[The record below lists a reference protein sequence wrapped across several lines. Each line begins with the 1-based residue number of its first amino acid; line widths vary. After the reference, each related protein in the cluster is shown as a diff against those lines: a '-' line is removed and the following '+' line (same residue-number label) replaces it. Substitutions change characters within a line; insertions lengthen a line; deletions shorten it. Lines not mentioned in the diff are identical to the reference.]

1 VSDKIRL
8 LHCIETISSGGVD
21 KLRLTLAEGL
31 DKEAY
36 DLKIICTKAHGV
48 LAEGLIMEGV
58 EIYEVGAFKHPFHW
72 SKHGRVLQII
82 GAYQPHIIHGAV
94 FEGNTMACI
103 GGIRGRVPVVI
114 LEETSDPKNRSKKAN
129 WLLNLFTR
137 FSDRIIAIS
146 PSVATYLER
155 TAHVKTQK
163 IQLINNGVE
172 TPRAVTEDE
181 VIALKR
187 KYNIQPTDLVIG
199 SVGRLRNFHKLFT
212 DIIEAV
218 ALLEDFSSIKILIV
232 GEGQDRALIVE
243 KAKRLGLEEHLIMA
257 GLQTDTAPYYQL
269 MDIFCIAS
277 HMEGFGLVA
286 AEAMFHQLPV
296 VATSVG
302 GLKDIVID
310 GETGFLV
317 PSHRPDKI
325 AEKLKVLIDDPE
337 LRRSIGAKGLAR
349 AQQEYSAEVYVEK
362 VHQLYQE
369 LLMEKGIK

>member
-1 VSDKIRL
+1 MGARKRIL
-8 LHCIETISSGGVD
+8 QFAETIFSGGVERRRLALAKGLD
-21 KLRLTLAEGL
+21 KQKYQLKIVCTHARGALAEGF
-31 DKEAY
+31 
-36 DLKIICTKAHGV
+36 TK
-48 LAEGLIMEGV
+48 EGV

-72 SKHGRVLQII
+72 SKHKVVLQII
-82 GAYQPHIIHGAV
+82 KEYKPHIIHGAV

-103 GGIRGRVPVVI
+103 GGAIGRVPVVI
-114 LEETSDPKNRSKKAN
+114 LEETSDPQNRSWKAS
-129 WLLNLFTR
+129 WLLNIYSR
-137 FSDRIIAIS
+137 FAHRIVAIS
-146 PSVATYLER
+146 PSVASYLAE
-155 TAHVKTQK
+155 TAKIKRSK

-172 TPRAVTEDE
+172 TPRPVAEEE

-187 KYNIQPTDLVIG
+187 KYIIQPNDLVIG

-218 ALLEDFSSIKILIV
+218 ALVEDVSKIKILIV

-243 KAKRLGLEEHLIMA
+243 TAKRLGLEEHLIMV
-257 GLQTDTAPYYQL
+257 GLQADTAPFYRL
-269 MDIFCIAS
+269 MDVYCIAS

-296 VATSVG
+296 VATAVG

-325 AEKLKVLIDDPE
+325 AEKLQVLIGDPE
-337 LRRSIGAKGLAR
+337 LRRSMGAKGLAR
-349 AQQEYSAEVYVEK
+349 AQQEYSAEVYVGK
-362 VHQLYQE
+362 VHRLYQE
-369 LLMEKGIK
+369 LLEEKGII

>member
-1 VSDKIRL
+1 MDDKILL

-21 KLRLTLAEGL
+21 KLRLTLAQGL
-31 DKEAY
+31 DKEKY
-36 DLKIICTKAHGV
+36 KLKIICTQAHGA
-48 LAEGLIMEGV
+48 LAEGLVKEGV
-58 EIYEVGAFKHPFHW
+58 DIYEVGAFKHPFEF
-72 SKHGRVLQII
+72 SKHRKVLQVIKD
-82 GAYQPHIIHGAV
+82 YRPHIIHGAV

-103 GGIRGRVPVVI
+103 GGLRGRVPVII

-129 WLLNLFTR
+129 WLLNTYTR
-137 FSDRIIAIS
+137 FADRIIAIS
-146 PSVATYLER
+146 PSVASYLEH
-155 TAHVKTQK
+155 TARIKRHK

-172 TPRAVTEDE
+172 TPRAVTEE
-181 VIALKR
+181 EIIALKR
-187 KYNIQPTDLVIG
+187 RYNIGATDLVIG

-218 ALLEDFSSIKILIV
+218 ALLKDFSKIKILIV
-232 GEGQDRALIVE
+232 GEGEDRALIE
-243 KAKRLGLEEHLIMA
+243 ETAKNLGLESNLVMA
-257 GLQTDTAPYYQL
+257 GLQADTAPFYQV
-269 MDIFCIAS
+269 MDIYCIAS

-296 VATSVG
+296 VATAVG

-325 AEKLKVLIDDPE
+325 AEKLQVLIGDPE
-337 LRRSIGAKGLAR
+337 LRRSMGAKGLAR
-349 AQQEYSAEVYVEK
+349 ARAEYSAEAYVGK

-369 LLMEKGIK
+369 LLMEKGIQ